1 MTFDEGLELAPPQAA
16 KPAPRRSAAATA
28 SPASLA
34 SPGDVALAG
43 AVAAGAAGAAE
54 APPAAAQVK
63 RQRRAKALANQ
74 AVAAPALSTE
84 PPAVAPVVAPVV
96 ATAVAMAA
104 APTVAASASPVAV
117 DLYAQVLGASTLDA
131 AAHRLVATLALTLGF
146 SRVSFG
152 LRDQGRTR
160 LLACSSG
167 DISNRQADLPERLLG
182 AMDEALDQA
191 VPLAWPSAQPRVA
204 GVADAICLEQAAL
217 QTLCGGVLASVPLG
231 QGGELFGAVC
241 VQRDQG
247 PPLADGELQ
256 QLVHWL
262 GLAAPALRWMM
273 QAQLP
278 WHRRTLRDLQ
288 LGWAAWRQPDRRVGR
303 RLLAGAVAALA
314 LLALLPLQHEVGGRA
329 RIEGAEQRLLV
340 APVDG
345 FIKTAHV
352 RPGDRVAAGAPLL
365 DMLEQDLRL
374 ERERWSS
381 QLAQHENAY
390 AAAMARAD
398 RVTAATS
405 MARVREA
412 QSQLALIDGQIERG
426 RLTAPFD
433 ALVTQGDFSQSIGAP
448 VRQGDVLITLA
459 STGQYR
465 VIVDVDESDIAKV
478 QPGQSGRLALSSL
491 PWGGQDLRVER
502 IAPMAKAVE
511 GRNVFEVEARL
522 PTPSDE
528 LRPGLLGRAQ
538 LVVGRQ
544 PPLWVWLQQA
554 ANRLRLAY
562 WSWLG

>member
-1 MTFDEGLELAPPQAA
+1 MPSPAVPLAPAA
-16 KPAPRRSAAATA
+16 PS
-28 SPASLA
+28 
-34 SPGDVALAG
+34 
-43 AVAAGAAGAAE
+43 
-54 APPAAAQVK
+54 
-63 RQRRAKALANQ
+63 
-74 AVAAPALSTE
+74 APAL
-84 PPAVAPVVAPVV
+84 PA
-96 ATAVAMAA
+96 
-104 APTVAASASPVAV
+104 SQVAV
-117 DLYAQVLGASTLDA
+117 DLYAQVLGASTLAA
-131 AAHRLVATLALTLGF
+131 AAHRLVASLALAMGF

-160 LLACSSG
+160 LLASSSG
-167 DISNRQADLPERLLG
+167 DISNRQADLSEHLLG
-182 AMDEALDQA
+182 AMDEALEQA
-191 VPLAWPSAQPRVA
+191 VPLGWPSAQPLVA
-204 GVADAICLEQAAL
+204 GVAEHICLEQAAL
-217 QTLCGGVLASVPLG
+217 QALCGGVVATVPLG
-231 QGGELFGAVC
+231 QGGECFGAMC
-241 VQRDQG
+241 VQREQG
-247 PPLADGELQ
+247 PPLSEAELQ
-256 QLVHWL
+256 QLVTWL
-262 GLAAPALRWMM
+262 GLATPALRWMM

-288 LGWAAWRQPDRRVGR
+288 LGWAAWRQPERRIGR
-303 RLLAGAVAALA
+303 RLLAGAAAAML

-352 RPGDRVAAGAPLL
+352 RPGDRVLAGAPLL

-374 ERERWSS
+374 ESERWGS

-390 AAAMARAD
+390 AAAMATAD
-398 RVTAATS
+398 RVAAATS
-405 MARVREA
+405 MARVLEA
-412 QSQLALIDGQIERG
+412 QSQLALVDGQIERG

-465 VIVDVDESDIAKV
+465 VIVDVDESDIARV
-478 QPGQSGRLALSSL
+478 LPGQSGRLALSSL
-491 PWGGQDLRVER
+491 PWGGQDLVVER

-522 PTPSDE
+522 PTPSDG
-528 LRPGLLGRAQ
+528 LRPGLLGRAH

-554 ANRLRLAY
+554 ANRLRLSY